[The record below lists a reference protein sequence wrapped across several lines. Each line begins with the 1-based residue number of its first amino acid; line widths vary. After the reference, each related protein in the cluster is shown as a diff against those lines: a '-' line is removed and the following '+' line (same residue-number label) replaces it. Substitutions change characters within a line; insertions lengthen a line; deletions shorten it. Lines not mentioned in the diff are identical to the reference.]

1 MSFSQRID
9 DETPNLIL
17 DKMLTQQ
24 DQEIIDSLLPIADSF
39 LPGDDS
45 SLLTTPVL
53 GKDTGTNRNKAIN
66 PKPWGIDEDF

>member
-1 MSFSQRID
+1 M
-9 DETPNLIL
+9 
-17 DKMLTQQ
+17 KLTFMIFMQVLSLQNHYQ